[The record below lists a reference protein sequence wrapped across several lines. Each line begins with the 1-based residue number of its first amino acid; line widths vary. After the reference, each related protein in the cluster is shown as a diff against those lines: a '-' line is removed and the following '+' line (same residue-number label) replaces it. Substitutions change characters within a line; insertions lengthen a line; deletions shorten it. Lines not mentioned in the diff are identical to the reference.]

1 MAWGSQ
7 FLWVIYPYLI
17 LVIFLVGLY
26 YRYQTDQF
34 GWTAK
39 SSELLEKKKLR
50 WGSNLF
56 HIGIM
61 LVFFGHV
68 GGILIPKQWLE
79 ALGVSDHLYH
89 TMALYVGSIAGL
101 LTLIG
106 CIILVIRRFSDAR
119 VRRTSSFGD
128 MLSIILLTLIVV
140 VGMAATL
147 FNMSGH
153 SDFDYRETIGP
164 WTRGVLRFMPDYTL
178 METVP
183 PIFKVHIIL
192 GLALFAVFP
201 FTRLVHMLS
210 LPIKYLSRSYVV
222 YRKRR

>member
-1 MAWGSQ
+1 MSWGSQ
-7 FLWVIYPYLI
+7 FLWVIYPYMILI
-17 LVIFLVGLY
+17 IFLVGLY

-39 SSELLEKKKLR
+39 SSEMLEKKKLR

-68 GGILIPKQWLE
+68 GGILIPKSWLE
-79 ALGVSDHLYH
+79 SLGVSDHLYH
-89 TMALYVGSIAGL
+89 TMALWIGSAAGL
-101 LTLIG
+101 MTLIG
-106 CIILVIRRFSDAR
+106 CIILVIRRFLDAR
-119 VRRTSSFGD
+119 IRRTSSFGD

-147 FNMSGH
+147 FNMTDRSG
-153 SDFDYRETIGP
+153 FDYRETIGP
-164 WTRGVLRFMPDYTL
+164 WMRGVMLFMPDYKL
-178 METVP
+178 MNTVP
-183 PIFKVHIIL
+183 IIFKVHIIL

-210 LPIKYLSRSYVV
+210 MPIKYLSRSYVV
-222 YRKRR
+222 YRKRK

>member
-1 MAWGSQ
+1 MAWGNQ
-7 FLWVIYPYLI
+7 FLWVIYPYMILI
-17 LVIFLVGLY
+17 IFLVGLY

-39 SSELLEKKKLR
+39 SSEMLEKKKLR

-56 HIGIM
+56 HIGII

-68 GGILIPKQWLE
+68 GGILIPKKWLE

-89 TMALYVGSIAGL
+89 TMALSIGSAAGL

-106 CIILVIRRFSDAR
+106 CIILVIRRFSDVR
-119 VRRTSSFGD
+119 IRRTSSFGD
-128 MLSIILLTLIVV
+128 MLSIVLLTLIVV

-147 FNMSGH
+147 FNMTGS

-164 WTRGVLRFMPDYTL
+164 WLRGVIVFMPDYTL
-178 METVP
+178 MNTVP
-183 PIFKVHIIL
+183 VIFKVHIIL

-210 LPIKYLSRSYVV
+210 LPIKYLKRSYVV
-222 YRKRR
+222 YRKRQ

>member
-1 MAWGSQ
+1 MSWGSQ
-7 FLWVIYPYLI
+7 FLWVIYPYMILI
-17 LVIFLVGLY
+17 IFLVGLY

-39 SSELLEKKKLR
+39 SSEMLEKKKLR

-68 GGILIPKQWLE
+68 GGILIPKSWLE

-89 TMALYVGSIAGL
+89 TMALWIGSAAGL
-101 LTLIG
+101 MTLIG
-106 CIILVIRRFSDAR
+106 CIILVIRRFLDVR
-119 VRRTSSFGD
+119 IRRTSSFGD

-147 FNMSGH
+147 FNMTAS

-164 WTRGVLRFMPDYTL
+164 WLRGVLLFMPDYTL
-178 METVP
+178 MNTVP
-183 PIFKVHIIL
+183 IIFKVHIIL

-222 YRKRR
+222 YRKRQ

>member
-1 MAWGSQ
+1 MSWGSQ
-7 FLWVIYPYLI
+7 FLWVIYPYMILI
-17 LVIFLVGLY
+17 IFLVGLY

-39 SSELLEKKKLR
+39 SSEMLEKKKLR

-68 GGILIPKQWLE
+68 GGILIPKSWLE

-89 TMALYVGSIAGL
+89 TMALWIGSAAGL
-101 LTLIG
+101 MTLIG
-106 CIILVIRRFSDAR
+106 CIFLVIRRFSDVR
-119 VRRTSSFGD
+119 IRRTSSFGD

-147 FNMSGH
+147 FNMTDRSG
-153 SDFDYRETIGP
+153 FDYRETIGP
-164 WTRGVLRFMPDYTL
+164 WLRGVIQFMPDYTL
-178 METVP
+178 MNTVP
-183 PIFKVHIIL
+183 FIFKIHIIL

-222 YRKRR
+222 YRKRK

>member
-1 MAWGSQ
+1 MAWGNQ
-7 FLWVIYPYLI
+7 FLWVIYPYMILI
-17 LVIFLVGLY
+17 IFLVGLY

-39 SSELLEKKKLR
+39 SSEMLEKKKLR

-56 HIGIM
+56 HIGII

-68 GGILIPKQWLE
+68 GGILIPKTWLE

-89 TMALYVGSIAGL
+89 TMALSIGSAAGL

-106 CIILVIRRFSDAR
+106 CIILVIRRFSDVR
-119 VRRTSSFGD
+119 IRRTSSFGD
-128 MLSIILLTLIVV
+128 MLSIVLLTLIVV

-147 FNMSGH
+147 FNMTGS
-153 SDFDYRETIGP
+153 SEFDYRETIGP
-164 WTRGVLRFMPDYTL
+164 WLRGVIVFMPDYTL
-178 METVP
+178 MNTVP
-183 PIFKVHIIL
+183 VIFKVHIIL

-210 LPIKYLSRSYVV
+210 LPIKYLKRSYVV
-222 YRKRR
+222 YRKRQ

>member
-1 MAWGSQ
+1 VSWGSQ
-7 FLWVIYPYLI
+7 FLWVIYPYMILI
-17 LVIFLVGLY
+17 IFLVGLY

-39 SSELLEKKKLR
+39 SSEMLEKKKLR

-56 HIGIM
+56 HIGII

-68 GGILIPKQWLE
+68 GGILIPKSWLE

-89 TMALYVGSIAGL
+89 TMALWIGSLAGL
-101 LTLIG
+101 MTLIG
-106 CIILVIRRFSDAR
+106 CIILVIRRFSDVR
-119 VRRTSSFGD
+119 IRRTSSFGD
-128 MLSIILLTLIVV
+128 MLSIILLTLIIV

-147 FNMSGH
+147 FNMTDRSG
-153 SDFDYRETIGP
+153 FDYRETIGP
-164 WTRGVLRFMPDYTL
+164 WLRGVIIFMPDYTL
-178 METVP
+178 MNTVP
-183 PIFKVHIIL
+183 FIFKVHIIL

-222 YRKRR
+222 YRKRK

>member
-1 MAWGSQ
+1 MQLGSQ

-17 LVIFLVGLY
+17 LIIFLVGLY

-39 SSELLEKKKLR
+39 SSEMLEKKKLR

-56 HIGIM
+56 HIGIIM
-61 LVFFGHV
+61 VFFGHI
-68 GGILIPKQWLE
+68 GGVLIPKAWLE
-79 ALGVSDHLYH
+79 ALGVTDHLYH
-89 TMALYVGSIAGL
+89 MVALWVGSIAGI

-106 CIILVIRRFSDAR
+106 CIILVLRRFTDVR
-119 VRRTSSFGD
+119 IRRTSSFGD

-140 VGMAATL
+140 VGMSATL
-147 FNMSGH
+147 FNATGRAN
-153 SDFDYRETIGP
+153 FDYRETIGP
-164 WTRGVLRFMPDYTL
+164 WMRGVLTFTPDYTL
-178 METVP
+178 MDTVP
-183 PIFKVHIIL
+183 AIFKIHVIL
-192 GLALFAVFP
+192 GLSLFAVFP

-222 YRKRR
+222 YRKRK